1 MRSGD
6 PKSVNSILN
15 KMVQT
20 SGLGKQL
27 AYAEIW
33 TRWPEVAGPHLFEHG
48 RPKTVKDG
56 TLYIVAESPVWMHRF
71 AFHKWT
77 LIQRIN
83 HLTGKEL
90 VSETFILL
98 QADEEALESQD
109 NV

>member
-1 MRSGD
+1 MRGGD
-6 PKSVNSILN
+6 PKSVHAILN

-20 SGLGKQL
+20 TVLGKQL

-33 TRWPEVAGPHLFEHG
+33 NRWPEVAGPHLFEHG

-71 AFHKWT
+71 AFQKWT
-77 LIQRIN
+77 LIRRIN
-83 HLTGKEL
+83 RLAGAEL
-90 VSETFILL
+90 VSDAFILL
-98 QADEEALESQD
+98 QADEETLKSQD